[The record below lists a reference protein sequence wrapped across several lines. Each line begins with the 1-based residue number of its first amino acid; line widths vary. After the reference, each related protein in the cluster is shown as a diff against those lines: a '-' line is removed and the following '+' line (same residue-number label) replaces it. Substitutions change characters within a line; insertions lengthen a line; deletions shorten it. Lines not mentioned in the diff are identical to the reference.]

1 MGRSER
7 PDNNLTTSHLEGARM
22 SIHRRT
28 DSKASPWRVSYRDE
42 AGKQRTKSFATH
54 RDAVQFDALVKA
66 RLQGE
71 TVKAVSPMLAP
82 TGPTLHDWLEEW
94 FQNYAAQWSI
104 RTRHQRA
111 LLCNKWIDPML
122 GEVPVNELTK
132 RRIKAYRADM
142 AAAGASN
149 NTINSA
155 TSVLSA
161 ALTAAEED
169 EVIDNNPC
177 RNMRRMPHHR
187 KLIKPLTP
195 LEVEA
200 IRYAMPTPRDKIIVS
215 LIAYAGLRPGEV
227 CGLVAG
233 SIRNGMIYVDQ
244 SAQFGQIVPT
254 KTRKPRTITIL
265 PSLAADLSD
274 YGLGADDELVVQG
287 DKGGILNW
295 NIWGQRVWRAHVP
308 DMSVTPYHLRH
319 TFASLAL
326 HEGRSLPWIASEMGH
341 ASPTTLL
348 DHYAHLYHEAELAT
362 SIPMDVAIRDAR
374 SEESQQARAWQASQ
388 RAEA

>member
-1 MGRSER
+1 
-7 PDNNLTTSHLEGARM
+7 M

-28 DSKASPWRVSYRDE
+28 DSKSSPWRVSYRDE
-42 AGKQRTKSFATH
+42 TGKQRTKSFATH

-66 RLQGE
+66 RIEGDPVR
-71 TVKAVSPMLAP
+71 TSPTPAPVSN
-82 TGPTLHDWLEEW
+82 GPTLHEWLEEW
-94 FQNYAAQWSI
+94 FTNYAPQWSI

-122 GEVPVNELTK
+122 GSVPVADLTK

-142 AAAGASN
+142 AAAGATN

-169 EVIDNNPC
+169 EVIDVNPC

-227 CGLVAG
+227 CGLVWG
-233 SIRNGMIYVDQ
+233 NIRSGMIIVDQ
-244 SAQFGQIVPT
+244 SAQFGRIVPT

-265 PSLAADLSD
+265 PSLASDLND
-274 YGLGADDELVVQG
+274 YVRGADDELVVQG

-362 SIPMDVAIRDAR
+362 SIPMDVAIQDAR
-374 SEESQQARAWQASQ
+374 SEGSQPAQASSAAQ
-388 RAEA
+388 PAGA

>member
-1 MGRSER
+1 
-7 PDNNLTTSHLEGARM
+7 M
-22 SIHRRT
+22 SIHRRA
-28 DSKASPWRVSYRDE
+28 DSKRSPWRVSYRD
-42 AGKQRTKSFATH
+42 ADGKQCTRSFSTH
-54 RDAVQFDALVKA
+54 KDAVQFDAAVKTGVEA
-66 RLQGE
+66 TRI
-71 TVKAVSPMLAP
+71 VPAAYAASAS
-82 TGPTLHDWLEEW
+82 TGPTLHEWLEEW
-94 FQNYAAQWSI
+94 FTNYSSQWSI

-122 GEVPVNELTK
+122 GSIRVSDLTK
-132 RRIKAYRADM
+132 RRIKTYRSDM
-142 AAAGASN
+142 EALGASN
-149 NTINSA
+149 STINSA

-187 KLIKPLTP
+187 KLIRPLTP
-195 LEVEA
+195 LDVEA
-200 IRYAMPTPRDKIIVS
+200 IRFAMPTPRDKIIVS

-227 CGLVAG
+227 CGLLAG

-244 SAQFGQIVPT
+244 SAQFGEIVPT

-265 PSLAADLSD
+265 PSLAADLAD
-274 YGLGADDELVVQG
+274 YGLPADDELVVQG
-287 DKGGILNW
+287 EKGGILNW
-295 NIWGQRVWRAHVP
+295 NIWGQRVWRVHVP

-362 SIPMDVAIRDAR
+362 SVSMNDAIRDAR
-374 SEESQQARAWQASQ
+374 SGENQRAPASQ
-388 RAEA
+388 AAR